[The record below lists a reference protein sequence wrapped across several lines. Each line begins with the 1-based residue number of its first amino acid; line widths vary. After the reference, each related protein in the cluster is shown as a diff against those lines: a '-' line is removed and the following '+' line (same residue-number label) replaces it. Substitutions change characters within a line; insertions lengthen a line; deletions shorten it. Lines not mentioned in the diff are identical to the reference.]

1 VRFRA
6 DAPAVPLRFAF
17 LPAARPTAQYRSR
30 SPPLSNHS
38 AIAHNPGRQPGK
50 GGLEI
55 VTTMDSGSP
64 TSNLFDLTGRVAIVT
79 GGNRGLGRAI
89 ALALAGAG
97 ASVAILARDEEK
109 SRETLAMLHQRG
121 ARAISLKTDL
131 SNRPQT
137 SASFETVERELGPV
151 DILVNNA
158 GFAIL
163 KGVLDQTDEDW
174 DAVIETNLTA
184 AFRLSRMAARSMAAR
199 GRGGKIVN
207 VSSIAGNFG
216 TPVFPSYAVS
226 KGGLQQLTRCLALEL
241 APHHIQVNSLLP
253 GWFTT
258 DMTDWI
264 RNWPEYSEALKEMIQ
279 RTPRGRFGEPDE
291 LAGAV
296 VFLASRASDH
306 MTGADLVI
314 DGGFSVR

>member
-1 VRFRA
+1 
-6 DAPAVPLRFAF
+6 
-17 LPAARPTAQYRSR
+17 
-30 SPPLSNHS
+30 
-38 AIAHNPGRQPGK
+38 
-50 GGLEI
+50 
-55 VTTMDSGSP
+55 MDSGSC
-64 TSNLFDLTGRVAIVT
+64 TRNRFDLSGRVALVT
-79 GGNRGLGRAI
+79 GGNRGLGRAL
-89 ALALAGAG
+89 ALALAEAG
-97 ASVAILARDEEK
+97 AAVAILARDETK
-109 SRETLAMLHQRG
+109 NRETLALLQARG
-121 ARAISLKTDL
+121 VRALALKTDL
-131 SNRPQT
+131 ADRPQ
-137 SASFETVERELGPV
+137 AAAAFAAVERELGPL

-163 KGVLDQTDEDW
+163 KGVLEQTDEEW
-174 DAVIETNLTA
+174 DQVLETNLTA
-184 AFRLSRMAARSMAAR
+184 AFRLARMAARSMAAR
-199 GRGGKIVN
+199 GRGGKIIN

-216 TPVFPSYAVS
+216 TPIFPSYAVS

-264 RNWPEYSEALKEMIQ
+264 RNWPEYAEALKEMIQ
-279 RTPRGRFGEPDE
+279 RTPRGRFGDPGE
-291 LAGAV
+291 LAGAA

>member
-1 VRFRA
+1 
-6 DAPAVPLRFAF
+6 
-17 LPAARPTAQYRSR
+17 
-30 SPPLSNHS
+30 
-38 AIAHNPGRQPGK
+38 
-50 GGLEI
+50 
-55 VTTMDSGSP
+55 MDSDSS
-64 TSNLFDLTGRVAIVT
+64 TRNLFDLSGRVALVT
-79 GGNRGLGRAI
+79 GGNRGLGRAL
-89 ALALAGAG
+89 ALALAEAG
-97 ASVAILARDEEK
+97 AAVAILARDEAK
-109 SRETLAMLHQRG
+109 NRETLALLQARG
-121 ARAISLKTDL
+121 ARALARKTDL
-131 SNRPQT
+131 ADRPQV
-137 SASFETVERELGPV
+137 AAAFAAVERELGPL

-163 KGVLDQTDEDW
+163 KGVLDQTDEEW
-174 DAVIETNLTA
+174 DQVLETNLTA
-184 AFRLSRMAARSMAAR
+184 AFRLARMAARSMAAR
-199 GRGGKIVN
+199 GRGGKIIN

-216 TPVFPSYAVS
+216 TPIFPSYAVA

-264 RNWPEYSEALKEMIQ
+264 RNWPEYAEALKEMIQ
-279 RTPRGRFGEPDE
+279 RTPRGRFGDPGE
-291 LAGAV
+291 LAGAA

>member
-1 VRFRA
+1 
-6 DAPAVPLRFAF
+6 
-17 LPAARPTAQYRSR
+17 
-30 SPPLSNHS
+30 
-38 AIAHNPGRQPGK
+38 
-50 GGLEI
+50 
-55 VTTMDSGSP
+55 MDSGSP
-64 TSNLFDLTGRVAIVT
+64 TSKLFDLTGRVAIVT

-89 ALALAGAG
+89 ALALGEAGA
-97 ASVAILARDEEK
+97 AVAVLARDEEK
-109 SRETLAMLHQRG
+109 SRETLALLHQRG
-121 ARAISLKTDL
+121 GRAIAPKTDL
-131 SNRPQT
+131 SDRPQT
-137 SASFETVERELGPV
+137 SAAFETVERELGPV

-184 AFRLSRMAARSMAAR
+184 AFRLSRMAARSMSAR
-199 GRGGKIVN
+199 GGGGKIIN

-226 KGGLQQLTRCLALEL
+226 KGGMQQLTRCLALEL
-241 APHHIQVNSLLP
+241 ASHNIQVNSLLP

-264 RNWPEYSEALKEMIQ
+264 RNWPEYAEALKEMIQ
-279 RTPRGRFGEPDE
+279 RTPRGRFGEPGE
-291 LAGAV
+291 LAGAA
-296 VFLASRASDH
+296 VFLASHASDH